1 MHPCVIRPRSS
12 TAVASI
18 MTSPAPEM
26 AWVIVFW
33 RCQSVGIPP
42 TAEYWHIGETAI
54 RFGAVRDPNA
64 TVVKSADIQ
73 NLRYIV
79 DSLALLPSRRRAL
92 PDQTN
97 RPRGVK
103 STRGENPC

>member
-1 MHPCVIRPRSS
+1 
-12 TAVASI
+12 

-42 TAEYWHIGETAI
+42 IAEYWHIGETAI

-73 NLRYIV
+73 NAPFGRRSACAAATADVELCLIKLIGHV
-79 DSLALLPSRRRAL
+79 VSSRHE
-92 PDQTN
+92 T
-97 RPRGVK
+97 K
-103 STRGENPC
+103 NPCAVIGLYFR

>member
-1 MHPCVIRPRSS
+1 
-12 TAVASI
+12 

-33 RCQSVGIPP
+33 RCQSVGMPP
-42 TAEYWHIGETAI
+42 IAEYCHIGETAI

-73 NLRYIV
+73 ILRLVV
-79 DSLALLPSRRRAL
+79 DSLAQLQQLELCSIKLIGHVVSSRHEAKTMRRH
-92 PDQTN
+92 
-97 RPRGVK
+97 
-103 STRGENPC
+103 